1 MAQMIIDRATETGF
15 FPTAAQTLDETGLTS
30 TIIDDLLLKRLFNGG
45 PQTAGDIAD
54 FLAMPFLLILGNL
67 NELRRLHQT
76 HVLGSAGYGER
87 NYIYTLTED
96 GLERAR
102 SSFERNAYDGPA
114 PVPLQDYIG
123 SVKAQS
129 VRDVVITRDAIENA
143 FKDLVLHEEIIN
155 EVGPAVNAGQSLFFY
170 GAAGNGKT
178 ALATRITRA
187 MGTDVFIPMAVEADG
202 GIIEL
207 YDPVCHIKTVEQDET
222 LDPRWVRIKRPTE
235 VV

>member
-30 TIIDDLLLKRLFNGG
+30 TLVDDLLLKRLFNGG

-54 FLAMPFLLILGNL
+54 FLALPFLLILGNL

-96 GLERAR
+96 GEARAR
-102 SSFERNAYDGPA
+102 TALERNAYDGPG
-114 PVPLQDYIG
+114 PVPLQDYIA

-129 VRDVVITRDAIENA
+129 VRDVIVTKEAIENA
-143 FKDLVLHEEIIN
+143 FRDLVLHSDIIN
-155 EVGPAVNAGQSLFFY
+155 EIGPAVN
-170 GAAGNGKT
+170 
-178 ALATRITRA
+178 
-187 MGTDVFIPMAVEADG
+187 
-202 GIIEL
+202 
-207 YDPVCHIKTVEQDET
+207 
-222 LDPRWVRIKRPTE
+222 
-235 VV
+235 